1 MKGMT
6 MTAPAEVVERV
17 QALRKALH
25 YHSYRYYV
33 LDDPEISDAAYDAL
47 FNQLKA
53 LEEAYPEL
61 ITPDSPTQ
69 RVGGVPKTEFRRV
82 RHPRPMLS
90 LSNVFTVGEL
100 RAWRDRLW
108 KVLPPGSQVSYVAEP
123 KIDGLTVVL
132 HYENGRFALG
142 ATRGDGEVGEE
153 ISANL
158 RTIHQLPLRVPVG
171 DGPTAPPARLVV
183 RGEAYVS
190 IADFEAF
197 NAAQAAKG
205 ARTYANPRNFAA
217 GSLRQ
222 LDPSISAQRPLRL
235 WVYQIV
241 LQEGGQPVS
250 SQWEALSYLRWL
262 GFPTNPAN
270 KLFTDEQFD
279 QLADYCVAWGEERKK
294 LPYEVDGLVIKV
306 NDLAQQELLGA
317 VAKDPRWAVAYKY
330 PAEEAVTKLLDIEVS
345 VGRTGVL
352 TPKAILEPVQVGGV
366 MVRNA
371 TLHNADYIAEKDIR
385 VGDTVVVRRAGEVIP
400 QVVRPLP
407 ELRTGAEKVWHMPA
421 RCPVCGGPV
430 LRPPGEVAY
439 YCVNISCP
447 AQLIRSVEHFA
458 SRAAMDIR
466 GLGGRQAKL
475 FVEKGLLHDVAD
487 IFYLQRETL
496 LALEGYREK
505 RVDNLLSAIEAAK
518 NRPLYRLFTA
528 LQMKFVGPT
537 TAQLLVEHYPSVDA
551 LRQAGQEEL
560 EAIPDIGP
568 KVASSIVSWFQEE
581 HNLQLLHKLA
591 QAGVRMR
598 EEQQA
603 FAGEKAQNVAGMTF
617 VLTGTLPHLT
627 RNDAR
632 ALIVKHGG
640 RVTNSV
646 SKKTTYVVVGASPGS
661 KADKAQSL
669 GVPMLDEAG
678 LLALLGEPLPADSN
692 GTAMDADSR
701 R

>member
-1 MKGMT
+1 
-6 MTAPAEVVERV
+6 MTASAEVIERV
-17 QALRKALH
+17 RALRKALH

-33 LDDPEISDAAYDAL
+33 LDDPEISDATYDAL

-53 LEEAYPEL
+53 LEAEYPEL
-61 ITPDSPTQ
+61 ITSDSPTQ
-69 RVGGVPKTEFRRV
+69 RVGGVAKTTFRRV

-90 LSNVFTVGEL
+90 LGNVFSVGEL
-100 RAWRDRLW
+100 RAWRERLW
-108 KVLPPGSQVSYVAEP
+108 KMLPPGSQVSYVAEP

-132 HYENGRFALG
+132 HYENGHFALG

-158 RTIHQLPLRVPVG
+158 RTMHQLPLRIPVDAAMG
-171 DGPTAPPARLVV
+171 APPARLVV

-190 IADFEAF
+190 VADFEAF
-197 NAAQAAKG
+197 NAAQIAKG
-205 ARTYANPRNFAA
+205 ERTYANPRNFAA

-222 LDPSISAQRPLRL
+222 LDPRISAQRPLRL
-235 WVYQIV
+235 WVYQVV
-241 LQEGGQPVS
+241 LQEGGKLVT
-250 SQWEALSYLRWL
+250 SQWEALAYLQQL

-270 KLFTDEQFD
+270 KLFPDEKFD
-279 QLADYCVAWGEERKK
+279 QLEHYCVAWGAERKR

-306 NDLAQQELLGA
+306 NDLVQQERLGA
-317 VAKDPRWAVAYKY
+317 VAKDPRWAIAYKY

-366 MVRNA
+366 IVRNA

-407 ELRTGAEKVWHMPA
+407 ELRTGSEKVWQMPEH
-421 RCPVCGGPV
+421 CPVCGSPV

-458 SRAAMDIR
+458 SRGAMDIR
-466 GLGGRQAKL
+466 GVGGRQAKL

-487 IFYLQRETL
+487 IFYLQRDVL
-496 LALEGYREK
+496 LAMEGYQEK

-537 TAQLLVEHYPSVDA
+537 TAQLLVAHYPSVDA
-551 LRQAGQEEL
+551 LRQAKQEEL
-560 EAIPDIGP
+560 EAIPGIGP
-568 KVASSIVSWFQEE
+568 KVASSIVSWFQEK
-581 HNLQLLHKLA
+581 HNLHLLHKLA
-591 QAGVRMR
+591 RAGVRMS
-598 EEQQA
+598 EPHKASPPAEQV
-603 FAGEKAQNVAGMTF
+603 VAGMTF

-627 RNDAR
+627 RNDAK
-632 ALIVKHGG
+632 ALIVKNGG
-640 RVTNSV
+640 KVTNRV
-646 SKKTTYVVVGASPGS
+646 SAKTTYIVVGASPGS
-661 KADKAQSL
+661 KASQAAQF
-669 GVPMLDEAG
+669 GVPALDETG
-678 LLALLGEPLPADSN
+678 LLALLGESLPP
-692 GTAMDADSR
+692 T
-701 R
+701 